1 MTLPLWIVWNPGG
14 GDEGP
19 DDGYKFR
26 AIDAQ
31 DAAQQWAHRA
41 ESKGWEYTLEETPE
55 TVTVCPV
62 DDINNQ
68 RKFRVRAQ
76 TSRDYFADELSQP

>member
-1 MTLPLWIVWNPGG
+1 MTLPLWVVWNPEG

-19 DDGYKFR
+19 DDGYKFQ
-26 AIDAQ
+26 AVSAQ
-31 DAAQQWAHRA
+31 EAARQWGRRG
-41 ESKGWEYTLEETPE
+41 ESYGCEYTLEETPE

-62 DDINNQ
+62 DDIGNQ

-76 TSRDYFADELSQP
+76 TSREYFADELP

>member
-1 MTLPLWIVWNPGG
+1 MTLPLWCVWNPDG

-19 DDGYKFR
+19 DDGHKFR
-26 AIDAQ
+26 ADSAQ
-31 DAAQQWAHRA
+31 DAAEQWGRRC
-41 ESKGWEYTLEETPE
+41 ESYGCEYTLEETPE

-62 DDINNQ
+62 DDIRNQ

-76 TSRDYFADELSQP
+76 TSRDYFADELP

>member
-1 MTLPLWIVWNPGG
+1 MSLPLWIVWNPDG

-26 AIDAQ
+26 AVSAK
-31 DAAQQWAHRA
+31 DAAQQWGLRA
-41 ESKGWEYTLEETPE
+41 ESYGCEYTLEQAPE
-55 TVTVCPV
+55 TVMVCPF
-62 DDINNQ
+62 DDISNQ

-76 TSRDYFADELSQP
+76 ASRDYFADELP